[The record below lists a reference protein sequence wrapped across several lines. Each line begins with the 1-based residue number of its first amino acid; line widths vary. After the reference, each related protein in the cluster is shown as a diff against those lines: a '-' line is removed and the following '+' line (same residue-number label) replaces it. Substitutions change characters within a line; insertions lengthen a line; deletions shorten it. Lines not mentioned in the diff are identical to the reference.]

1 LFTTTRYIDLNPVR
15 ANLVSRPEEYE
26 YSSYSMYIG
35 MRVEKLISS
44 ERMLSYFKGD
54 NKRNLY
60 QDFLFSLHKIIY
72 RLEKIV

>member
-1 LFTTTRYIDLNPVR
+1 
-15 ANLVSRPEEYE
+15 
-26 YSSYSMYIG
+26 MYIG